1 MAENAEVELLIPSEI
16 YVKEIASFRQEFLES
31 KDYMDGCGALRKF
44 ENPLDYIENSKLRA
58 NRKTAIGDVGSYA
71 QQWICVRKDD
81 KKIVGMVQ
89 YRYDAEDEFKI
100 GYSVRPSER
109 GKGYAKWMLKQ
120 VLMWCQN
127 RGMKEVII
135 ACESS
140 NIASKNVI
148 IKNEGIYI
156 ETIYIKSIELEK
168 YRIIL

>member
-1 MAENAEVELLIPSEI
+1 MIENAEVELLIPSEI

-44 ENPLDYIENSKLRA
+44 ENPLDYIKNSKLRA
-58 NRKTAIGDVGSYA
+58 NRGTATSEVGSYA
-71 QQWICVRKDD
+71 QQWICVRKADQR
-81 KKIVGMVQ
+81 IVGMIQ

-109 GKGYAKWMLKQ
+109 RKGYAKWMLKQ
-120 VLMWCQN
+120 VLMWCQE

-140 NIASKNVI
+140 NIGSKNVI
-148 IKNEGIYI
+148 LKCGGAYMETFFIKN
-156 ETIYIKSIELEK
+156 IELEK